1 MHLTMKQTTTDLQN
15 KTKIRPQLTRS
26 EHNLEI
32 PFWIVPELEEHPLLL
47 TEGTN
52 KANRRAKTGPTTMI
66 KKEQLADNGT
76 YESVTTTPYQNG
88 RQIKCGKSFPMNHS

>member
-1 MHLTMKQTTTDLQN
+1 MKQTTTDLQN

-47 TEGTN
+47 TERTN
-52 KANRRAKTGPTTMI
+52 KANRHARTGPTTMI
-66 KKEQLADNGT
+66 KRSNLQ
-76 YESVTTTPYQNG
+76 TTEHTNQG
-88 RQIKCGKSFPMNHS
+88 QQSHIKMVAKSNAANPSP